1 MAIRLAVCCL
11 QIAAVQAQNQELQAC
26 VSEIERHKA
35 TMTHQMFTLREKWTE
50 ATEENVKLR
59 DEVAS
64 LRQHLQVHCTVWF
77 VLLEIYVCT
86 SQGVV
91 HGLFSNTPN
100 MPSFQKP
107 WQALVDICKLW
118 LLDH

>member
-77 VLLEIYVCT
+77 VLLESMFAHHRVLYMACSVTHLTCHLFRN
-86 SQGVV
+86 
-91 HGLFSNTPN
+91 HGR
-100 MPSFQKP
+100 
-107 WQALVDICKLW
+107 
-118 LLDH
+118 H